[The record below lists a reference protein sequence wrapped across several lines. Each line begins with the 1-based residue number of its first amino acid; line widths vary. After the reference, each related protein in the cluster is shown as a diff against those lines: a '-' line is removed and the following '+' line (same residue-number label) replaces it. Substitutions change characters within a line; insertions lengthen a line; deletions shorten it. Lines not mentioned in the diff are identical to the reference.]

1 MSVTYLDQSIEL
13 TRLLINH
20 GARVWPDT
28 NLTNPTSVP
37 EIIQDKE
44 QSAFT
49 WFLRAVINQRGLENS
64 SETLDCLCHEMGR
77 DPDRMKS
84 HVLRVM
90 LRLVGLSHII
100 VLLVIFSQSEGR
112 FPRVLGPVFLQLKVT
127 MAPFWSQPQRLRYL
141 AWQGV
146 RRSIGKYFY
155 NIF

>member
-1 MSVTYLDQSIEL
+1 MSVTYLDESIEL
-13 TRLLINH
+13 TRVLINH
-20 GARVWPDT
+20 GAKVWPDP
-28 NLTNPTSVP
+28 NLNNPTSVP

-90 LRLVGLSHII
+90 LRLVGISHII
-100 VLLVIFSQSEGR
+100 VLLVIMKYLLKVRADF
-112 FPRVLGPVFLQLKVT
+112 PVFLAQS
-127 MAPFWSQPQRLRYL
+127 FS
-141 AWQGV
+141 
-146 RRSIGKYFY
+146 S
-155 NIF
+155 

>member
-1 MSVTYLDQSIEL
+1 MSMSVTYLDQSIEL

-49 WFLRAVINQRGLENS
+49 WFLRAIINQRGLDNS
-64 SETLDCLCHEMGR
+64 SLTLDCLCHEMGR

-90 LRLVGLSHII
+90 LRSVS
-100 VLLVIFSQSEGR
+100 S
-112 FPRVLGPVFLQLKVT
+112 
-127 MAPFWSQPQRLRYL
+127 
-141 AWQGV
+141 
-146 RRSIGKYFY
+146 
-155 NIF
+155 